1 MSETTFLSHLRTH
14 FEKIPATDPFRSVRE
29 KGWQRLS
36 EIQLPNRSHEA
47 FRYVTLREF
56 YLESF
61 AFADAAEVS
70 KESFQEA
77 ILPEC
82 RHSHIVFV
90 DGVFSSELSDL
101 SALPEQVICLPLNL
115 AMKTHGSFLQN
126 HLARSL
132 KEENDPFALVN
143 LALHTQGVFLYV
155 PPKLEI
161 ESPLQILSVQTGGTP
176 KAHFP
181 RVHLVVGSHSRLRA
195 FATAHTVGPDAPH
208 LCVPALEIFLDEAA
222 SLDYVECFDA
232 QPAWHL
238 ESLRAALKRN
248 ACLSAMNVTC
258 GGHVLRHSYRVFLKG
273 ENSEVNLS
281 GLWMLNGKSTAHT
294 HAIVEHEAPHTRSM
308 QRFKG
313 VLSGTSQ
320 SSFEGKIFVRPE
332 AQKTEAYQI
341 NNNLILSQG
350 AQAHAKPN
358 LEIFADDV
366 KASHGAT
373 VAQLDPEQLFYM
385 QTRGLSPEM
394 ARHLLIGG
402 FCREL
407 IEKIPCDSLVKK
419 MGRIVDTFLGEN

>member
-1 MSETTFLSHLRTH
+1 MSETAFLSHLRTH
-14 FEKIPATDPFRSVRE
+14 FEKIPATDPFRGVRE
-29 KGWQRLS
+29 KGWQRLA
-36 EIQLPNRSHEA
+36 ELQLPTRSNEA

-61 AFADAAEVS
+61 AFSDAALVDRTD
-70 KESFQEA
+70 FQEA
-77 ILPEC
+77 VLPEC
-82 RHSHIVFV
+82 LHSHVVFV
-90 DGVFSSELSDL
+90 DGIFSPELSDL
-101 SALPEQVICLPLNL
+101 SALPEQVICLPLDL
-115 AMKTHGSFLQN
+115 ALKTHGSFLQS

-161 ESPLQILSVQTGGTP
+161 AAPLQFLSIQTGG
-176 KAHFP
+176 AP
-181 RVHLVVGSHSRLRA
+181 RAQSPRIHLVVGAHSRLRS
-195 FATAHTVGPDAPH
+195 FATSYAVGSESAH
-208 LCVPALEIFLDEAA
+208 LRVPALEIFLDEGA
-222 SLDYVECFDA
+222 SLDHVQCLGGK
-232 QPAWHL
+232 PAWHL

-248 ACLSAMNVTC
+248 ARLSALHVTF
-258 GGHVLRHSYRVFLKG
+258 GGQVVRHSYRVFLKG

-281 GLWMLNGKSTAHT
+281 GLWMLSGKRTAHT

-308 QRFKG
+308 QHFKG

-320 SSFEGKIFVRPE
+320 SSFEGKILVRPE

-373 VAQLDPEQLFYM
+373 VSQLDPEQLFYM
-385 QTRGLSPEM
+385 QTRGISVERR
-394 ARHLLIGG
+394 AI
-402 FCREL
+402 CS
-407 IEKIPCDSLVKK
+407 SLAFAAK
-419 MGRIVDTFLGEN
+419 